1 MKKYLS
7 AVLIITMF
15 TFFFNSCK
23 STEVQQI
30 EGNWTTSAIEINK
43 KELSVCPS
51 TLIISKSNKN
61 LYELNGNSGVNSF
74 FASAKVKGT
83 SFKLLNNMGSTKM
96 LGDRESMEF
105 EKNFTQ
111 ILIEANSIKTFFE
124 DSKEYL
130 IIQSSSGKK
139 LTFVKEN

>member
-61 LYELNGNSGVNSF
+61 LYELNGNSGVNCF

-111 ILIEANSIKTFFE
+111 ILIEANSIKTFSE

-139 LTFVKEN
+139 LTFAKEN